1 MSRSAIYREVTASY
15 RYYES
20 YQKTIT
26 WDNFAM
32 NPTINPFSPG
42 AGTMP
47 PELVGRE
54 PILEKARIV
63 FERALNG
70 LDARGMLLVGLRGVG
85 KTVLLHEIERIAQEL
100 GGHVA
105 SIESPENRSLPA
117 QLAPVLRALLI
128 RISRK
133 DAAKS
138 WADKAMK
145 ALGGFVSGM
154 QIKFNDIEF
163 GIKLDKEEG
172 VADSGDLEADL
183 SDLMIAIGEAARSAK
198 SFVLLSI
205 DELQYVE
212 EQQLGALIMA
222 MHQCSKRRL
231 PVILIAAGLPQ
242 LVGNM
247 GKAKSYAERLFEYP
261 SVGALDQA
269 EAFRAIREP
278 AQRHHVET
286 TDEALKHI
294 FQATQGYPYFLQE
307 WGKHSWNIAAHSPIN
322 LMDAEAATQLAV
334 ADLDASFFRVRF
346 DRLTPI
352 EKRYI
357 QAMAELGPGPYRSGE
372 IAARMKRDV
381 NQVAPTRASLIKK
394 GMIYSPAHGDTAF
407 TVPQFDAFI
416 RRTTM

>member
-1 MSRSAIYREVTASY
+1 
-15 RYYES
+15 
-20 YQKTIT
+20 
-26 WDNFAM
+26 M
-32 NPTINPFSPG
+32 NPNVNPFSPG

-47 PELVGRE
+47 PELVGRT
-54 PILEKARIV
+54 PIVQKARTA
-63 FERALNG
+63 FERAING

-85 KTVLLHEIERIAQEL
+85 KTVLLHEIERIARDEL
-100 GGHVA
+100 GGQVA
-105 SIESPENRSLPA
+105 SIESPEDRSLPA

-128 RISRK
+128 RMSVK

-138 WADKAMK
+138 WAAKAMK

-154 QIKFNDIEF
+154 KLKFKDIEF
-163 GIKLDKEEG
+163 GVHLEQEPG
-172 VADSGDLEADL
+172 VADSGDLQADL

-212 EQQLGALIMA
+212 ENQLAALIMS

-261 SVGALDQA
+261 SIGALDQA
-269 EAFRAIREP
+269 QAFQAIREP
-278 AQRHHVET
+278 AQKHSVEIT
-286 TDEALKHI
+286 EAALEHI
-294 FQATQGYPYFLQE
+294 FQSTQGYPYFLQE
-307 WGKHSWNIAAHSPIN
+307 WGKHSWDIAKQSPIN
-322 LMDAEAATQLAV
+322 LMDAEAATQLAL
-334 ADLDASFFRVRF
+334 AELDASFFRVRF

-357 QAMAELGPGPYRSGE
+357 RAMADIGPGPYRSGE
-372 IAARMKRDV
+372 IANQMQRDV

-407 TVPQFDAFI
+407 TVPQFDAYI
-416 RRTTM
+416 RRTMF

>member
-1 MSRSAIYREVTASY
+1 
-15 RYYES
+15 
-20 YQKTIT
+20 
-26 WDNFAM
+26 
-32 NPTINPFSPG
+32 
-42 AGTMP
+42 
-47 PELVGRE
+47 
-54 PILEKARIV
+54 
-63 FERALNG
+63 
-70 LDARGMLLVGLRGVG
+70 
-85 KTVLLHEIERIAQEL
+85 
-100 GGHVA
+100 
-105 SIESPENRSLPA
+105 
-117 QLAPVLRALLI
+117 
-128 RISRK
+128 
-133 DAAKS
+133 
-138 WADKAMK
+138 MK

-278 AQRHHVET
+278 AQRQYVET

-307 WGKHSWNIAAHSPIN
+307 WGKHSWNIATHSPIN
-322 LMDAEAATQLAV
+322 LLDAEAATQLAV

-357 QAMAELGPGPYRSGE
+357 QAMAELGAGPYRSGE
-372 IAARMKRDV
+372 IAAKMKRDV